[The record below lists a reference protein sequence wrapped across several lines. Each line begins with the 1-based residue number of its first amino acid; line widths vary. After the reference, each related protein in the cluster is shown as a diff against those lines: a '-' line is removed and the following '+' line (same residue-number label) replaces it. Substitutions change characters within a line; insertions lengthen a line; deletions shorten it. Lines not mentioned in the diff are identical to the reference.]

1 MMAAHIVPFYLA
13 LPFLPN
19 MPNPLPYPTLPYF
32 APLRAE
38 MRFPAL
44 TGITSRSIGKQT
56 IANRL
61 YLRGCFNIVSGRR

>member
-19 MPNPLPYPTLPYF
+19 QPNPLPYPKELK
-32 APLRAE
+32 APLFDAM

-44 TGITSRSIGKQT
+44 TGITGRNIGK
-56 IANRL
+56 
-61 YLRGCFNIVSGRR
+61 